1 MERIEREANGQQ
13 RDRSKNHHQDRA
25 YPSRFDVEKSDD
37 FWLKMLCV
45 DLRNCARHLSG
56 EHIFIKSMKKDDRKV
71 KKSSERPWMAS
82 VMHICAGL
90 LGPKSGNVE
99 KVLVFKAFLKGHEG
113 HEGSRESSQLSE
125 PGQFRRRK
133 SDFPSQNA
141 SCRYAGLCFLLQRGV
156 LFQQNDTKS
165 SKI

>member
-1 MERIEREANGQQ
+1 
-13 RDRSKNHHQDRA
+13 
-25 YPSRFDVEKSDD
+25 
-37 FWLKMLCV
+37 MLCV
-45 DLRNCARHLSG
+45 DLQNCARHLSG

-82 VMHICAGL
+82 LMHICAGL

-99 KVLVFKAFLKGHEG
+99 KVFVFKAFLKGHEG
-113 HEGSRESSQLSE
+113 HETSKESLRPSE

-141 SCRYAGLCFLLQRGV
+141 SCRCAGLCFLLERGV
-156 LFQQNDTKS
+156 LFQQDYIKS

>member
-1 MERIEREANGQQ
+1 
-13 RDRSKNHHQDRA
+13 
-25 YPSRFDVEKSDD
+25 
-37 FWLKMLCV
+37 MLCV
-45 DLRNCARHLSG
+45 DLQNCARHLSG

-82 VMHICAGL
+82 LMHICAGL
-90 LGPKSGNVE
+90 VGPKSGNVE
-99 KVLVFKAFLKGHEG
+99 KVLVFKDFLKGHRSPEDG
-113 HEGSRESSQLSE
+113 NRTKNTPA

-141 SCRYAGLCFLLQRGV
+141 SCRYAGLCFLLKRGV
-156 LFQQNDTKS
+156 LFQQDDTKS